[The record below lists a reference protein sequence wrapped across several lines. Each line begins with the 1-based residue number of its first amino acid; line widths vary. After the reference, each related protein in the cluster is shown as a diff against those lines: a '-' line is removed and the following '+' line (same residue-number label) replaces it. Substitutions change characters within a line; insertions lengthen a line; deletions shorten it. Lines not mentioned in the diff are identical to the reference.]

1 MGAYNKYKDQWACQN
16 QYLLQDILRKE
27 WGFDGAVVSDWGGV
41 NNTDAAALHGLDME
55 FGTWTDGMT
64 ENRSNAY
71 DHYFLAQPF
80 LEKLKSGEIKEEVVN
95 EKVRNI
101 LRLVFRTNMAANRPF
116 GSFASPEHFA
126 IARKIGQEGI
136 VLLKNDKN
144 VLPIDTKKAKT
155 IAVIGEN
162 AIKMMTVG
170 GGSSS
175 LKAVHEILPLDGI
188 KNRVGNTAKV
198 LYARGYASDDYKDQD
213 GLAAND
219 ITDKRPAQE
228 LLAEAVK
235 TAKQA
240 DVVIF
245 IGGLNKH
252 DGQDCEGND
261 RKQYGLPYGQDAV
274 IEALAKANKNLAVVL
289 ISGNAMAMPWVKSVP
304 AIVQDWYLGSE
315 AGNSL
320 ADVLFGDV
328 NPSGKLPFTYPVRLE
343 DNGAVALGEY
353 PGDKD
358 VTYNEGIL
366 VGYRYADTKGVKP
379 LFPFGH
385 GLSYTTF
392 KYGKLTADKK
402 TTNGD
407 ISFSVTVQNTGKRDG
422 AEVVQL
428 YLHDEEASVL
438 RPYKELKGFEKVFLK
453 AGETKTV
460 TFHITKQDLS
470 FFNPEQHAWVAEKG
484 TFKALVG
491 TSSGDIKSTV
501 DFILE

>member
-1 MGAYNKYKDQWACQN
+1 
-16 QYLLQDILRKE
+16 
-27 WGFDGAVVSDWGGV
+27 
-41 NNTDAAALHGLDME
+41 
-55 FGTWTDGMT
+55 
-64 ENRSNAY
+64 
-71 DHYFLAQPF
+71 
-80 LEKLKSGEIKEEVVN
+80 
-95 EKVRNI
+95 
-101 LRLVFRTNMAANRPF
+101 
-116 GSFASPEHFA
+116 
-126 IARKIGQEGI
+126 
-136 VLLKNDKN
+136 
-144 VLPIDTKKAKT
+144 
-155 IAVIGEN
+155 
-162 AIKMMTVG
+162 MTVG

-175 LKAVHEILPLDGI
+175 LKAIHEILPLDGL
-188 KNRVGNTAKV
+188 KNRIGNTAKV
-198 LYARGYASDDYKDQD
+198 IYARGYASNDYKDQD
-213 GLAAND
+213 GLSAND
-219 ITDKRPAQE
+219 ITDKRSPQE
-228 LLAEAVK
+228 LLDEALSV
-235 TAKQA
+235 AKQA
-240 DVVIF
+240 DIVIF

-261 RKQYGLPYGQDAV
+261 RKEYNLPYGQDAV

-289 ISGNAMAMPWVKSVP
+289 ISGNAMAMPWVHKVP

-320 ADVLFGDV
+320 ADVLLGDV
-328 NPSGKLPFTYPVRLE
+328 NPSGKLPFTFPVRLE
-343 DNGAVALGEY
+343 DNAAAALGEY
-353 PGDKD
+353 PGDKN
-358 VTYNEGIL
+358 VTYGESIL

-402 TTNGD
+402 TTNGN
-407 ISFSVTVQNTGKRDG
+407 ITFSITIQNTGKRDG

-470 FFNPEQHAWVAEKG
+470 FFDAQQHDWVAEKG

>member
-1 MGAYNKYKDQWACQN
+1 
-16 QYLLQDILRKE
+16 
-27 WGFDGAVVSDWGGV
+27 
-41 NNTDAAALHGLDME
+41 
-55 FGTWTDGMT
+55 
-64 ENRSNAY
+64 
-71 DHYFLAQPF
+71 
-80 LEKLKSGEIKEEVVN
+80 
-95 EKVRNI
+95 
-101 LRLVFRTNMAANRPF
+101 
-116 GSFASPEHFA
+116 
-126 IARKIGQEGI
+126 
-136 VLLKNDKN
+136 
-144 VLPIDTKKAKT
+144 
-155 IAVIGEN
+155 
-162 AIKMMTVG
+162 
-170 GGSSS
+170 
-175 LKAVHEILPLDGI
+175 
-188 KNRVGNTAKV
+188 
-198 LYARGYASDDYKDQD
+198 
-213 GLAAND
+213 
-219 ITDKRPAQE
+219 
-228 LLAEAVK
+228 
-235 TAKQA
+235 
-240 DVVIF
+240 
-245 IGGLNKH
+245 
-252 DGQDCEGND
+252 
-261 RKQYGLPYGQDAV
+261 V

-328 NPSGKLPFTYPVRLE
+328 NPSGKLPFTFPVRLE

-358 VTYNEGIL
+358 VAYNEGIL

-392 KYGKLTADKK
+392 KYGKLTANKK

-428 YLHDEEASVL
+428 YLHDEKASVL

-470 FFNPEQHAWVAEKG
+470 FFDPEQHAWVAEKG

-501 DFILE
+501 DFTLE

>member
-1 MGAYNKYKDQWACQN
+1 MTQN
-16 QYLLQDILRKE
+16 RAD
-27 WGFDGAVVSDWGGV
+27 
-41 NNTDAAALHGLDME
+41 
-55 FGTWTDGMT
+55 
-64 ENRSNAY
+64 AY
-71 DHYFLAQPF
+71 DHYFLAKPF
-80 LEKLKSGEIKEEVVN
+80 LNKLKSGEIKEEILN
-95 EKVRNI
+95 QKVRNI
-101 LRLVFRTNMAANRPF
+101 LRLIFRTNMAANRPY
-116 GSFASPEHFA
+116 GSFASPQHFA

-136 VLLKNDKN
+136 VLLKIDKN
-144 VLPIDTKKAKT
+144 LLPIDTQKMKT

-175 LKAVHEILPLDGI
+175 LKAIHEILPLDGL
-188 KNRVGNTAKV
+188 KNRIGNTAKV
-198 LYARGYASDDYKDQD
+198 IYARGYASNDYKDQD
-213 GLAAND
+213 GLSAND
-219 ITDKRPAQE
+219 ITDKRSPQE
-228 LLAEAVK
+228 LLDEALSV
-235 TAKQA
+235 AKQA
-240 DVVIF
+240 DIVIF

-261 RKQYGLPYGQDAV
+261 RKEYNLPYGQDAV

-289 ISGNAMAMPWVKSVP
+289 ISGNAMAMPWVHKVP
-304 AIVQDWYLGSE
+304 AIIQDWYLGSE

-320 ADVLFGDV
+320 ADVLLGDV
-328 NPSGKLPFTYPVRLE
+328 NPSGKLPFTFPVRLE
-343 DNGAVALGEY
+343 DNAAAALGEY

-358 VTYNEGIL
+358 VAYNESIL

-402 TTNGD
+402 TTNGN
-407 ISFSVTVQNTGKRDG
+407 ITFSITIQNTGKRDG

-470 FFNPEQHAWVAEKG
+470 FFDADQHDWVAEKG